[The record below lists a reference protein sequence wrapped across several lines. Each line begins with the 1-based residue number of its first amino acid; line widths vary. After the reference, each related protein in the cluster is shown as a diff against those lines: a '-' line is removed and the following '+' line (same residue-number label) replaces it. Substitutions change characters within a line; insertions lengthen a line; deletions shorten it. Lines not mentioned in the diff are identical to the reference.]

1 MGDDREAMDA
11 LDHDLIDA
19 GAGRR
24 LDRFGTR
31 LIDRPAPGAAEAR
44 LLPGAW
50 AGAAARYTAGGWFA
64 GPGLESPR
72 IERPDPWSVGMGP
85 LTFELRLSPTGQ
97 VGLFPEHALALPWFA
112 AQARALDGTVPA
124 RILNLFAHTG
134 LATLAL
140 SAEGASV
147 THVDASRPAVTQ
159 ARRNAERSGLAGRPI
174 RWIVDDALA
183 FTQREARRGR
193 TYHGALVDPPA
204 YGHAGTRSW
213 RLDERLGEL
222 LDAVAAILDPR
233 RSFVLLTAHSTG
245 VEPATLRTALA
256 GAVGCPVRSVESGRL
271 SLLATSGARLAS
283 GAFARTV
290 IEGGPMRHDAAR

>member
-44 LLPGAW
+44 LDPGAW

-85 LTFELRLSPTGQ
+85 LTFELRLSTTGQ

-112 AQARALDGTVPA
+112 AQARALDGAVPA

-140 SAEGASV
+140 AAEGASV

-183 FTQREARRGR
+183 FTHREARRGR

-233 RSFVLLTAHSTG
+233 RAFVLLTAHSTG

-256 GAVGCPVRSVESGRL
+256 GAVGRPVRNVESGRL